1 MKNAASKRSSVFL
14 IDIDW
19 KGFLSMKKK
28 PFNWNTYITLIGVVV
43 ICFIIFTDTVDTM
56 YILPVL
62 GVICL
67 AYGIFG
73 LIQAK
78 NSNDA
83 SIVQRSILQIV
94 LGAFV
99 IFLGMIE
106 TLHMNL
112 SQNFWNAF
120 LVVIVILL
128 ILSLFMRRR
137 K

>member
-1 MKNAASKRSSVFL
+1 
-14 IDIDW
+14 
-19 KGFLSMKKK
+19 MKKK